1 MALGKPIV
9 TTDMLECKKYHSI
22 MIAQEHKEFLL
33 LVERAFKLKDD
44 ENYLRLSDD
53 EAKRNTWEAR
63 ASELEKA
70 IMKAVSLK
78 KVKTAVNVLGNQK

>member
-22 MIAQEHKEFLL
+22 MIAHEHKEFLL
-33 LVERAFKLKDD
+33 LVERAFKLK
-44 ENYLRLSDD
+44 DD

-70 IMKAVSLK
+70 ILKAVSLK
-78 KVKTAVNVLGNQK
+78 KVKTAVYVLGNQK